1 MEPINEM
8 IERFLVALGLTL
20 SRLSEEEMGMVTMLL
35 LFLVVAAVASRALR
49 MAHFG
54 Q

>member
-1 MEPINEM
+1 MEPISEM

-20 SRLSEEEMGMVTMLL
+20 SRLSEDEMGMVTMLL
-35 LFLVVAAVASRALR
+35 LLLVVAAAASHGLR
-49 MAHFG
+49 VHFS